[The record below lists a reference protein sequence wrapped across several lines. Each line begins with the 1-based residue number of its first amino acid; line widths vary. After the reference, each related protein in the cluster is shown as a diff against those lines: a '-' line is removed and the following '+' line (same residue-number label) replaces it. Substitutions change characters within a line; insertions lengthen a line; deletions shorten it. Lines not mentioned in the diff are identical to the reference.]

1 MNEISSQGA
10 QRRIEFYG
18 RWALAFFAVFIVLVS
33 WICNSIIA
41 GKLGIMFRLGI
52 GGAVVIAA
60 IWIALLWAT
69 HQHIKQLEER
79 KDD

>member
-10 QRRIEFYG
+10 PRRIEFYG

-33 WICNSIIA
+33 WICNSMIA
-41 GKLGIMFRLGI
+41 GKFGIMFRLGI
-52 GGAVVIAA
+52 GGAVVTAA
-60 IWIALLWAT
+60 IWSALLWAT

-79 KDD
+79 TDD